1 LTANTES
8 TEAQVEKFVI
18 ALNLVIDYIDTSDKV
33 NEKDLA
39 DYLQQTGFED
49 NEIRQ
54 VLAILDMNSFPPFS
68 GYRYFSR
75 KEKNIFTDE
84 AMNYLQKLHITGV
97 MDMLTLETVIESI
110 LDSDSYRVGVEQVKN
125 HVLFTLMEKKSLF
138 LEGEGDYEDYNH

>member
-1 LTANTES
+1 M
-8 TEAQVEKFVI
+8 EKFVI

-39 DYLQQTGFED
+39 DYLQSTGFED

-54 VLAILDMNSFPPFS
+54 VLAVLDMNSFAPFR
-68 GYRYFSR
+68 GFRYFSK

-84 AMNYLQKLHITGV
+84 SMNYLQKIQITGV
-97 MDMLTLETVIESI
+97 MDMVTLETVIES
-110 LDSDSYRVGVEQVKN
+110 LMESDNYRIGVDQVKN

-138 LEGEGDYEDYNH
+138 SDDGDYEEYDH